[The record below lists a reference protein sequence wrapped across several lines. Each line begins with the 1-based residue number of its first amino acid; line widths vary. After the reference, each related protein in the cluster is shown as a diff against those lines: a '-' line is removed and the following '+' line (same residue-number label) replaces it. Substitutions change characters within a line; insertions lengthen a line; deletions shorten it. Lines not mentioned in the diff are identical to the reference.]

1 MWRFEQEDTLVFRI
15 ELENS
20 SDSTIYYKPQ
30 DLAVRLEDRIYT
42 QSIADAS
49 GVMPPKSTRPRFSQ
63 SPATAKADETIS
75 PLTIN
80 GTSCGARR
88 GPTATGGVEMNL
100 RQVWTEIF
108 QKPAGGASLL
118 LLIGGIFLAF
128 ILLRRGPQ
136 PKPDNTQVAHQATR
150 AKSYSFDED
159 IPAPHRA
166 QATPAS
172 KPTTRRLALHQHQ
185 NRRHPFPDDLRHEGA
200 SISELFLPYG
210 RLLRCELVN
219 TVDSTNIDTPIIGLV
234 IEDAWN
240 DGRLIIPAGTE
251 VHGVAQ
257 NLLSANASAPTGNGS
272 WSFRTD
278 ENFPVSGT
286 VLDYAPDPK
295 KPNAWNESDG
305 SAGLR
310 GFFVKSDKYAEA
322 KAILASMISAA
333 GAFPQTTTLLSP
345 LGGATQI
352 NSGGIESA
360 FPGSRP
366 EDRSTPS
373 VSWSSLDKNPFYVRV
388 PAGATFYLYITQ
400 TVDLGKA
407 TVGLS
412 ASLAPSSSPKQ
423 P

>member
-1 MWRFEQEDTLVFRI
+1 
-15 ELENS
+15 
-20 SDSTIYYKPQ
+20 
-30 DLAVRLEDRIYT
+30 
-42 QSIADAS
+42 
-49 GVMPPKSTRPRFSQ
+49 
-63 SPATAKADETIS
+63 
-75 PLTIN
+75 
-80 GTSCGARR
+80 
-88 GPTATGGVEMNL
+88 MNL

-108 QKPAGGASLL
+108 QKPAGRLL
-118 LLIGGIFLAF
+118 LFLLIGGIFLAF

-136 PKPDNTQVAHQATR
+136 PKPDNTRVAHQATR

-159 IPAPHRA
+159 IPAPPRA
-166 QATPAS
+166 QSTPAERTYDKAPRATPTP
-172 KPTTRRLALHQHQ
+172 KPPPPILQTIFVTKEQ
-185 NRRHPFPDDLRHEGA
+185 
-200 SISELFLPYG
+200 SVSELFLPYG

-257 NLLSANASAPTGNGS
+257 KSAVRERIGS
-272 WSFRTD
+272 DRQWFLVFQDGR
-278 ENFPVSGT
+278 ELPVCGT

-310 GFFVKSDKYAEA
+310 GFIVKSDKYAEA
-322 KAILASMISAA
+322 KAILASMISAGA
-333 GAFPQTTTLLSP
+333 GALPQATTLLSP

-360 FPGSRP
+360 FSAGLQAGGQIYSKRLL
-366 EDRSTPS
+366 DQ
-373 VSWSSLDKNPFYVRV
+373 LDKNPFYVRV
-388 PAGATFYLYITQ
+388 PAGATFYLYIAQ